1 MTPLTDTLK
10 LTVHFAERERTDG
23 RYLADALLDLYAD
36 RGVATSI
43 MLRGISSFGPRNIVR
58 SDESLSLSEDLPVVI
73 SAVDAPGVIDALVD
87 EVAALTGRGLI
98 TVERARA
105 VGGPL
110 PDLDHTV
117 KLTVYL
123 GRQQRAGRR
132 PGYQAACEIFRR
144 HGFASATTL
153 LGVDGTIDGERRR
166 ARFFSRNGAVP
177 TMVAAIGTPDQ
188 AAECRD
194 ELAHELDDPLLTLER
209 AQLCKRDGQVLERPA
224 PLTGNADTAGFQ
236 KLTVITSEDSRYRG
250 TAIHR
255 ALVRRLR
262 ESGVV
267 SGATVL
273 RGLWGFHGDH
283 LPHGDRMFRLGRS
296 VPVVTIVV
304 DTPEAIARS
313 FAIADELTDGH
324 GLVLCATVPA
334 VLAVNQGTRRGNLHL
349 P

>member
-58 SDESLSLSEDLPVVI
+58 SDESLSLSEDLPVVV
-73 SAVDAPGVIDALVD
+73 SAVDAPGAIDALVD

-98 TVERARA
+98 TLERARA
-105 VGGPL
+105 VGGTL

-123 GRQQRAGRR
+123 GRQQRAGRL

-153 LGVDGTIDGERRR
+153 LGVDGTVAGHRRR
-166 ARFFSRNGAVP
+166 AHFFSRNGDVP
-177 TMVAAIGTPDQ
+177 TMIAAIGTPEQ
-188 AAECRD
+188 AGACRD
-194 ELAHELDDPLLTLER
+194 ELARELGDPLLTLER
-209 AQLCKRDGQVLERPA
+209 AQLCKRDGQVLEH
-224 PLTGNADTAGFQ
+224 PLTGTADTAAFQ
-236 KLTVITSEDSRYRG
+236 KLTVVTSEDSRYRG
-250 TAIHR
+250 IAIHR

-262 ESGVV
+262 ESGEV

-296 VPVVTIVV
+296 VPVVTVVV
-304 DTPEAIARS
+304 DTPEAISRS

-324 GLVLCATVPA
+324 GLVLCETVPA
-334 VLAVNQGTRRGNLHL
+334 VLAVDRETRRGNLHL
-349 P
+349 

>member
-1 MTPLTDTLK
+1 MTGLTDTLK

-58 SDESLSLSEDLPVVI
+58 SDESLSLSEDLPVVV
-73 SAVDAPGVIDALVD
+73 SAVDAPGVIDAVVD
-87 EVAALTGRGLI
+87 EVIALTGRGLI
-98 TVERARA
+98 TLERART
-105 VGGPL
+105 VGSAL

-123 GRQQRAGRR
+123 GRRQRAGRV
-132 PGYQAACEIFRR
+132 PGYQAACEIFHR
-144 HGFASATTL
+144 HGFASATAL
-153 LGVDGTIDGERRR
+153 LGVDGTVTGQRTR
-166 ARFFSRNGAVP
+166 ARFFSRNVDVAM
-177 TMVAAIGTPDQ
+177 MVAAIGTPEQ
-188 AAECRD
+188 AHACRD
-194 ELAHELDDPLLTLER
+194 ELANALDDPLVTLER

-224 PLTGNADTAGFQ
+224 PLTVSGDRPAFQ

-250 TAIHR
+250 IAIHR

-262 ESGVV
+262 ESGEV

-283 LPHGDRMFRLGRS
+283 VPHGDRMFRLGRS
-296 VPVVTIVV
+296 VPVITIVV
-304 DTPEAIARS
+304 DTPDAITRG
-313 FAIADELTDGH
+313 FAIVDELTDGH
-324 GLVLCATVPA
+324 GLVLCETVPA
-334 VLAVNQGTRRGNLHL
+334 ALAVDQGARRGTLHL
-349 P
+349 